1 MSSNDIVY
9 KINNL
14 DTIKNMSMVDFISH
28 IMKLELREYQK
39 RIIQNM
45 ENVSVNGINNQNK
58 VPVLPLTQ
66 QGLTTTVLHFDELEF
81 TSHNQGK
88 VNKKDTNHYFKETKK
103 I

>member
-1 MSSNDIVY
+1 MSNNDIVE
-9 KINNL
+9 KISSL

-28 IMKLELREYQK
+28 IMKLELTEYQK

-58 VPVLPLTQ
+58 VSVLPLTPR
-66 QGLTTTVLHFDELEF
+66 GLTAPVLHFDEMEF

-88 VNKKDTNHYFKETKK
+88 VNQKKRYKSLF
-103 I
+103 